1 MIPISKNEL
10 GVLGFLIR
18 NFSKRFTI
26 RNIASKLKISAP
38 GAHSSLKKLE
48 SKGIVKAERLGTG
61 LFYEVNLDNKIGGYL
76 AAIVLLDYYEFKI
89 DVKDIVTE
97 SKAAI
102 FDGKNLFVVTH
113 DGDKV
118 KDICYKTL
126 KNVNVICKNEE
137 EFRLLL
143 KDKDKETLEIL
154 EKGNVLFGEQLVIDV
169 IRELR

>member
-26 RNIASKLKISAP
+26 RNIASRLKISAP

-48 SKGIVKAERLGTG
+48 SKDIVKAERLGTG
-61 LFYEVNLDNKIGGYL
+61 LFYEVNLDNKIGRYL